1 MLQLKIW
8 HAAGKICYGQTN
20 FLKKKIK
27 SWKNCKAMT
36 TLRPLRG
43 LRLQDKPLPWN
54 SERQT
59 HPGSFPGGSAGKE
72 FAYSAGELGSIPGL
86 RRSPGG
92 RHGNPLQYFCLENPH
107 GQKSLAGCS
116 PWGHKESVMTEQV
129 STHMYF
135 TGHRASQAVLVVKKS
150 VWQCRRCKR
159 HRFHPYVR
167 NIPWSRKWH
176 PTPVF

>member
-116 PWGHKESVMTEQV
+116 PWGRTESDVTEATRQQQ
-129 STHMYF
+129 H
-135 TGHRASQAVLVVKKS
+135 GR
-150 VWQCRRCKR
+150 
-159 HRFHPYVR
+159 
-167 NIPWSRKWH
+167 RKWGVRH
-176 PTPVF
+176 LCPGGCGLQAEFKTPTSLAFSFP